1 MRSLP
6 VVLSLAAL
14 IVACTKSEGTDPNA
28 SPSASSVP
36 PMAASAP
43 GASAPASASASA
55 AVATA
60 APTGTGTTTNATDSG
75 ASGAVPGGATD
86 AGKTAAAGGDAGGS
100 AAGGNA
106 TGAGECGTKP
116 LPDCP
121 LQAWMK
127 ANMNPPSLAGDTA
140 ALATALE
147 KAASFA
153 PAGYTNWA
161 SICKDG
167 AKAAK
172 GGDLAAAKA
181 SCRSCHDQYKKK
193 YQAEMRTRKI

>member
-6 VVLSLAAL
+6 VILSLAAL
-14 IVACTKSEGTDPNA
+14 VFACTKSEETGTGS

-36 PMAASAP
+36 PPAVSSAPAASAT
-43 GASAPASASASA
+43 
-55 AVATA
+55 AVATESA
-60 APTGTGTTTNATDSG
+60 AATNTAPSGSGTTTNAKDAG
-75 ASGAVPGGATD
+75 PAAAPGGATD
-86 AGKTAAAGGDAGGS
+86 AGKATAAASGSAGG
-100 AAGGNA
+100 GGNA
-106 TGAGECGTKP
+106 SGAGECGTKP

-153 PAGYTNWA
+153 PPGYTNWT
-161 SICKDG
+161 SISNDG

-193 YQAEMRTRKI
+193 YQAEFRTRKI

>member
-6 VVLSLAAL
+6 VLLSLGAL
-14 IVACTKSEGTDPNA
+14 VIACTKSEGTGA
-28 SPSASSVP
+28 GGSPSASSVP
-36 PMAASAP
+36 PPAASSAPAASAT
-43 GASAPASASASA
+43 AATTES
-55 AVATA
+55 AVATNT
-60 APTGTGTTTNATDSG
+60 APAGSGTTTNAKDGGPS
-75 ASGAVPGGATD
+75 AAPGGATD
-86 AGKTAAAGGDAGGS
+86 AGGKAA
-100 AAGGNA
+100 NA
-106 TGAGECGTKP
+106 SGAGECGTKP

-127 ANMNPPSLAGDTA
+127 ANMNPPSLSGDTA

-153 PAGYTNWA
+153 PPGYTNWA
-161 SICKDG
+161 SICNDG

-193 YQAEMRTRKI
+193 YQAEFRTRKI

>member
-1 MRSLP
+1 MRFLRSLP
-6 VVLSLAAL
+6 VLLSIAAL
-14 IVACTKSEGTDPNA
+14 VVACTKSEGTDTSG

-36 PMAASAP
+36 PPAASSAP
-43 GASAPASASASA
+43 TAKATAPTADTAAATNTAPTGSGTATNAKDAGPASAPAGTPDSGK
-55 AVATA
+55 ATA
-60 APTGTGTTTNATDSG
+60 AATGTAGGG
-75 ASGAVPGGATD
+75 AS
-86 AGKTAAAGGDAGGS
+86 
-100 AAGGNA
+100 
-106 TGAGECGTKP
+106 GAGECGTKP

-140 ALATALE
+140 ALAIALE

-153 PAGYTNWA
+153 PAGYTNWT
-161 SICKDG
+161 SISNDG

-193 YQAEMRTRKI
+193 YQAEFRTRKI